1 MTLLFTGNGTA
12 GSWFCRGQQIG
23 DALGARVAPL
33 AGLQDFRQASA
44 VVVVKRVSDER
55 LALLRRSGT
64 PWVLDVVDGYPQP
77 AANEWEQG
85 EAIDWFRRRLA
96 YLKPDAVIWPNARMG
111 EDVGFSGPQAV
122 IYHHHRPGIRSNP
135 IRREVEAIG
144 YEGSSR
150 YIEPWRGHID
160 AECAK
165 RGWRF
170 VLNPPSLSQVDI
182 VLALRGGR
190 WNGYVSQ
197 HWKSNVKLANAHGS
211 GTPFIGSPEE
221 GYKETASGAEY
232 WSRDIGSLRMAFD
245 WLHDQS
251 SREAVSDRFRQR
263 AYPVECAA
271 QHYKD
276 FLCAAK
282 FC

>member
-1 MTLLFTGNGTA
+1 MILITGNGTA
-12 GSWFCRGQQIG
+12 GSWHCRGAQIG
-23 DALGARVAPL
+23 EVLEATVAPHATL
-33 AGLQDFRQASA
+33 GDFKAASL
-44 VVVVKRVSDER
+44 VLVVKRVTDER
-55 LALLRRSGT
+55 LAALRAAGT

-77 AANEWEQG
+77 MANEWDEF
-85 EAIDWFRRRLA
+85 EAVDWFRRRLA
-96 YLKPDAVIWPNARMG
+96 YLKPDGVIWPNKRMG
-111 EDVGFSGPQAV
+111 EDVGFKGPQAV

-135 IRREVEAIG
+135 IRKHVECIG

-160 AECAK
+160 AECSK

-170 VLNPPSLSQVDI
+170 VLNPSSLSDMDI

-211 GTPFIGSPEE
+211 GTPFVGSPEN
-221 GYKETASGAEY
+221 GYTETASGAEY
-232 WSRDIGSLRMAFD
+232 WATNLASLRMSFD
-245 WLHDQS
+245 FLTDQS

-263 AYPVECAA
+263 AYSVTQAA
-271 QHYKD
+271 QDYRE

-282 FC
+282 FS